1 MSSVGGKRFAREAEQ
16 NCRKARRRLS
26 KRSGSYSRARWQR
39 ARYLIAPIVTLAGV
53 SGWSVLIAD
62 RRQGCENGFPDQ
74 LCHFRA
80 VVPGRKRRASGPWS
94 LFRQSIET
102 DYTHV
107 DSVSVARP
115 NFLDEMSATIRT
127 DVLNE
132 RNPRNELKLPGNP
145 GVAFP
150 SAYRCNHQSPF
161 RLNRDD
167 RYSG

>member
-1 MSSVGGKRFAREAEQ
+1 LPAAGKAAKTGFQISFVTFEP
-16 NCRKARRRLS
+16 L
-26 KRSGSYSRARWQR
+26 SRAGSGE
-39 ARYLIAPIVTLAGV
+39 PAGR
-53 SGWSVLIAD
+53 G
-62 RRQGCENGFPDQ
+62 
-74 LCHFRA
+74 
-80 VVPGRKRRASGPWS
+80 